1 MIGSKMI
8 LFAIKM
14 KSVMVELLVRKLT
27 IFYNFSDLLWSKAE
41 ENVFGFEISVD
52 NSAYSVEE
60 VESHE
65 DLSSDFLDQ
74 IEW

>member
-1 MIGSKMI
+1 MI

-14 KSVMVELLVRKLT
+14 KSVVVELLVRKLT
-27 IFYNFSDLLWSKAE
+27 IFYDFSDLLWSKAE
-41 ENVFGFEISVD
+41 ENVFGFKIGVD
-52 NSAYSVEE
+52 NSADSVEE
-60 VESHE
+60 VEPHQ